1 MMPPPRNVLARGVLQ
16 HMASVDA
23 SPKWVKHV
31 DFFKGNRRSGCQNDV
46 AEYPSDVW
54 REEKSESETR
64 WMMALQREASEV
76 GERFSASAV
85 AAKTASP
92 ISTMSRP
99 AASTSSRPNAIAP
112 KPRQPGYRRTQ
123 FADEYQLARSER
135 FELPTLGIEI
145 RCSIQLS
152 YERVVSLSPIGSH
165 FSRAS
170 NAA

>member
-46 AEYPSDVW
+46 AECPSDVW
-54 REEKSESETR
+54 RAEKSESETMR
-64 WMMALQREASEV
+64 MMALQREASEV
-76 GERFSASAV
+76 GERLPDSAV
-85 AAKTASP
+85 SAKTASP

-99 AASTSSRPNAIAP
+99 AASTSSRPNAIAR
-112 KPRQPGYRRTQ
+112 KPSQRRTQ